1 MLGREYR
8 VLELLGA
15 GEIAAV
21 YLVEHQASRQRF
33 AAKVLSRARAVSA
46 EACARFTQGA
56 HAAARLEHEN
66 IVSIVDF
73 GVTADQRPFFVMEL
87 LLGQTLDQ
95 RLAERPM
102 MIEEVVAV
110 GFPVARALAHAHA
123 HGIVHGDVKPENI
136 ILVQGNQGSFG
147 VKVVD
152 FGIVRPPLHAPPV
165 KAGEA
170 FGSSLFMAPEM
181 CRGERFDLRADL
193 YSFGI
198 LLHLMICGRLPF
210 VDGQLRVLQMQLVE
224 LPARPRAVNTELSP
238 ELAVVV
244 ERALAKRP
252 HDRYSSMDALLRDLT
267 AALPM
272 GSDRLLIEA
281 QAGVVLRDLAFS
293 PSGRHDV
300 PRPARAS
307 QPPPIGVV
315 SSIQPFTV
323 SSSQPFAVPLRRP
336 PAPRRRRTMLVVAAA
351 VASMLVGVLALR
363 QLTTAPV
370 SASAHEVVE
379 PAGPPPSAPAA
390 GTLPPS
396 GVAAGAPFTVE
407 ATPPTGEAAPPPT
420 PAPPASDDHAAPPAT
435 AVEPEP
441 DSPRA
446 ADPTEVTAEL
456 APTSSKGGG
465 PNAIAK
471 KPVARPKLL
480 RPGKRVAL
488 LAPTGTRHD
497 PNDPGARRKD
507 RTPPAGPTGKV
518 GLAGTSTASLATG
531 AAPAMNAE
539 TGSGSI
545 PPDGGRGGRA
555 EPGGARDASVSSPP
569 AAGTAAKPAVP
580 ADPGTL
586 DATPMVVSLDVK
598 GSLSPAMVRR
608 SVERTLTSLRTCYRT
623 AARTGGATPA
633 VDLRLTFEIDE
644 NSLATQ
650 IATSGAG
657 FGSLATCAAG
667 VASQIRTQE
676 APDVGTVQVAV
687 VIRFRPS

>member
-1 MLGREYR
+1 MLGRDYR
-8 VLELLGA
+8 VLELMGA
-15 GEIAAV
+15 DEVAAV

-33 AAKVLSRARAVSA
+33 AAKVLSRALAASA

-56 HAAARLEHEN
+56 HAASRLAHEN
-66 IVSIVDF
+66 IVSILDF
-73 GVTADQRPFFVMEL
+73 GVTADHRPFFVMEL

-102 MIEEVVAV
+102 AIEEVVAV
-110 GFPVARALAHAHA
+110 GFPVARALAHAHG

-136 ILVQGNQGSFG
+136 ILVQGNPGYFG

-152 FGIVRPPLHAPPV
+152 VGIVRSLHASPA

-170 FGSSLFMAPEM
+170 LGSSLFMAPEM
-181 CRGERFDLRADL
+181 CRGERFDSRADL

-252 HDRYSSMDALLRDLT
+252 HDRYPSMDALMRDLT

-281 QAGVVLRDLAFS
+281 QAGMVRREMAFS

-300 PRPARAS
+300 PRAPRAS

-315 SSIQPFTV
+315 ASGQQFAV
-323 SSSQPFAVPLRRP
+323 ASSQPLARLPRRP
-336 PAPRRRRTMLVVAAA
+336 PAPPRGRALFVVVTA
-351 VASMLVGVLALR
+351 VASMLAAVVILR
-363 QLTTAPV
+363 QLATAPA
-370 SASAHEVVE
+370 SASVHDVSLLASLPSSAP
-379 PAGPPPSAPAA
+379 PAGAAPRPELAA
-390 GTLPPS
+390 D
-396 GVAAGAPFTVE
+396 
-407 ATPPTGEAAPPPT
+407 TPPTGEATPPPSAHVAPT
-420 PAPPASDDHAAPPAT
+420 FDDRAASPAAAGAPEQDAT
-435 AVEPEP
+435 GV
-441 DSPRA
+441 
-446 ADPTEVTAEL
+446 ADPTEVDAEAAA
-456 APTSSKGGG
+456 APSKDGR
-465 PNAIAK
+465 PNSIAK

-488 LAPTGTRHD
+488 AT
-497 PNDPGARRKD
+497 
-507 RTPPAGPTGKV
+507 PAGPGHDLNAPGPQRRDRPSPTGPSGKLPLT
-518 GLAGTSTASLATG
+518 GSSAAPLATG
-531 AAPAMNAE
+531 TTGATAAQAVVADA
-539 TGSGSI
+539 GSGAN
-545 PPDGGRGGRA
+545 PADGARLGRDGTSGSPL
-555 EPGGARDASVSSPP
+555 PGGAAD
-569 AAGTAAKPAVP
+569 KPAVP

-586 DATPMVVSLDVK
+586 DATPTVVSLDVK
-598 GSLSPAMVRR
+598 GSLSPAIVRR
-608 SVERTLTSLRTCYRT
+608 SVERTLASLRTCYRT
-623 AARTGGATPA
+623 AARAGGATPA

-650 IATSGAG
+650 ISTSGTS